1 MGDLKQQQGSS
12 DGGGSGRD
20 YLSLLLELGDLETT
34 KQLNVDAELIKKL
47 TKIWTIFKKSLQ
59 DKELVNVPTVFR
71 QLLM

>member
-47 TKIWTIFKKSLQ
+47 TKIWTILKKSLQ